1 MKIAAIIAGILLGLI
16 FVVLPGALMLGL
28 MKMPPPP
35 AGSPAGQF
43 FAVFYTTGWLK
54 CVQILQI
61 VGGVLVAIPK
71 SRNFGLLV
79 LGPILVNIA
88 IFHFLVAQSGFI
100 GLPLVACLLAL
111 FLLFVERRK
120 FAALAN

>member
-1 MKIAAIIAGILLGLI
+1 MKIAAIIAGVLLGLV
-16 FVVLPGALMLGL
+16 FVLLPGALMLGL

-35 AGSPAGQF
+35 AGSPPAVF
-43 FAVFYTTGWLK
+43 FGVFYTTGWLK
-54 CVQILQI
+54 CVQICQI
-61 VGGVLVAIPK
+61 IGGVLVAIPK
-71 SRNFGLLV
+71 TRNYGLLV

-88 IFHFLVAQSGFI
+88 IFHLLVAQSGFL
-100 GLPLVACLLAL
+100 GLPLIVCLLAV